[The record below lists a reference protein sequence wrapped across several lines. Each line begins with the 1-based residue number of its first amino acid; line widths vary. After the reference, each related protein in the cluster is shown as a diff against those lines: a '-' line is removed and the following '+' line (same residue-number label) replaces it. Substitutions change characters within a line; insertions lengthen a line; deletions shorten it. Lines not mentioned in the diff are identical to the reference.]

1 MHARLLQLTLV
12 TLLACSSCESSTEE
26 EDGPPPPLKDRGA
39 LLERIGR
46 PKRLLVG
53 LGNDL
58 PGAEK
63 NFDTKQAH
71 VFLLPATLDL
81 HYVYLSGLKGEQG
94 PSGPGWPEYE
104 PDGNFVTRIAND
116 AAEKNV
122 VPMFTLYQVA
132 ARGEER
138 FDVLLEDDF
147 MTKYWAGVRLL
158 FTKLGAFG
166 KPALVHLEPDFWG
179 FAQRESRDDPSKLP
193 VLIGT
198 AGAKLDEC
206 KDLPADVSGMGKCF
220 VRLARALAPNVA
232 LGFHASGFGNFDR
245 PKAVAKFLLAI
256 GAYDADFIAV
266 DTLDRDAGCFEARI
280 DPLCARTDGLVY
292 WDETNR
298 SPPTFKQHFTWVQ
311 AVHERSGMPILW
323 WQTPLGVP
331 SDEPGGTAKKYR
343 DNRVKYFFEHPDEL
357 ALAGG
362 FGMAFGTGAANQ
374 TDVTTDDGQFAN
386 AVTKYYASPTA
397 ITSP

>member
-1 MHARLLQLTLV
+1 MHARLLQV
-12 TLLACSSCESSTEE
+12 TLFCLVASGLSCDGTPKEE
-26 EDGPPPPLKDRGA
+26 DDGPPPPKDRRA

-46 PKRLLVG
+46 PRQLLVG

-71 VFLLPATLDL
+71 VFGLPATLDL

-94 PSGPGWPEYE
+94 KDGPGWPEYE

-116 AAEKNV
+116 AAEKNI

-138 FDVLLEDDF
+138 FELLVEDDF

-179 FAQRESRDDPSKLP
+179 FAQRESRDDPSKLR
-193 VLIGT
+193 VT
-198 AGAKLDEC
+198 VGAKVDEC
-206 KDLPADVSGMGKCF
+206 KDLPADVSGMAKCF
-220 VRLARALAPNVA
+220 IRLARALAPNVA
-232 LGFHASGFGNFDR
+232 LGFHASGFGNIDR
-245 PKAVAKFLLAI
+245 PRAVAKFLLAI
-256 GAYDADFIAV
+256 GAYDADFVAI

-280 DPLCARTDGLVY
+280 DPRCERADGIVY

-298 SPPTFKQHFTWVQ
+298 APPTFKDHFAWVKT
-311 AVHERSGMPILW
+311 VRERTGLPILW

-331 SDEPGGTAKKYR
+331 SDKAGGTAKSYR
-343 DNRVKYFFEHPDEL
+343 DNRVRYFFEHPNEL
-357 ALAGG
+357 VESGG
-362 FGMAFGTGAANQ
+362 FGMAFGTGAPNQ
-374 TDVTTDDGQFAN
+374 TDATTDGGQFAN
-386 AVTKYYASPTA
+386 AVTKYYASPAA